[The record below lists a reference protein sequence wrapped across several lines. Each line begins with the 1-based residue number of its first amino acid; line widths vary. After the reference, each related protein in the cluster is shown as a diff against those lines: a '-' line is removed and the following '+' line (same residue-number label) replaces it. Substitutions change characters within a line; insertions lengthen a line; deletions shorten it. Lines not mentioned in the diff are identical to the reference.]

1 MKHLIFVFVLAAL
14 FNLLSCQSVDK
25 KQAVVDLSEEQ
36 FNDFVSGLVR
46 EDTLAVE
53 NLVDKFMTCVQ
64 NKQYGQAVSMLYKLD
79 PEDAWNEPLQLSN
92 EEMSNVVCMLK
103 QIPVLSYRINNIK
116 FKTALMNEVKCT
128 IVMREADGTVPE
140 AANKWYF
147 KPVNYLGGWRL
158 CLMDSNS

>member
-64 NKQYGQAVSMLYKLD
+64 NKQYEQAVSMLYKLD

-92 EEMSNVVCMLK
+92 EEMSNVVCMLT
-103 QIPVLSYRINNIK
+103 VSY
-116 FKTALMNEVKCT
+116 THLT
-128 IVMREADGTVPE
+128 LPT
-140 AANKWYF
+140 
-147 KPVNYLGGWRL
+147 
-158 CLMDSNS
+158 NSRV

>member
-1 MKHLIFVFVLAAL
+1 MKHLIFVFVLATL

-64 NKQYGQAVSMLYKLD
+64 NKQYEQAVSMLYKLD
-79 PEDAWNEPLQLSN
+79 PGTERRQEYGILCFEQ
-92 EEMSNVVCMLK
+92 MLK
-103 QIPVLSYRINNIK
+103 AV
-116 FKTALMNEVKCT
+116 
-128 IVMREADGTVPE
+128 
-140 AANKWYF
+140 
-147 KPVNYLGGWRL
+147 
-158 CLMDSNS
+158 